1 MLHSRVQFS
10 STAALPPTLYLAD
23 CIINI
28 AEFEFSIGQLDIL
41 PFDEPLATWREWW
54 IHHARPMQRS
64 LAEPAAENLLSGGRQ
79 RRNKPRSFISLI
91 Q

>member
-28 AEFEFSIGQLDIL
+28 AEFEFLIGTGGSVGLRW
-41 PFDEPLATWREWW
+41 FWR
-54 IHHARPMQRS
+54 
-64 LAEPAAENLLSGGRQ
+64 
-79 RRNKPRSFISLI
+79 
-91 Q
+91 